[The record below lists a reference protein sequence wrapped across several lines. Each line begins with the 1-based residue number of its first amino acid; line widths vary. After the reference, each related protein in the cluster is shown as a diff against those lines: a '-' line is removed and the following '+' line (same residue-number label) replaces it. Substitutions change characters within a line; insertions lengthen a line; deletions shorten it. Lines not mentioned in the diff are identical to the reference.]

1 MVAINLDKVDVI
13 GIHGPLNGG
22 KDTVCNLLKELRPGS
37 FEQYAF
43 ARPLKEAGMILFG
56 WTMEHFEDRILKE
69 QVDPFWGFSP
79 RKAMQLLGTE
89 YGRNMLRE
97 DIWIQRAAR
106 QVELNKAKGLKT
118 IITDVRFENEA
129 EWVRSL
135 GDKAGLIYLEV
146 PGLVRDEKYSHA
158 SEMGVSR
165 SDTDLVIVNDKSKGL
180 QWLKYLIAEG
190 VGIKL

>member
-1 MVAINLDKVDVI
+1 MNINLTNIDVI

-22 KDTVCNLLKELRPGS
+22 KDTVCNLLKALRPGT
-37 FEQYAF
+37 FAQYAF

-56 WTMEHFEDRILKE
+56 FTMEHFEDRVLKE

-97 DIWIQRAAR
+97 DIWIRRAER
-106 QVELNKAKGLKT
+106 EVELNKTKGLKT

-129 EWVRSL
+129 TWVRSM
-135 GDKAGLIYLEV
+135 GAKAALIYLHV
-146 PGLVRDEKYSHA
+146 PGLERDEKYNHA
-158 SEMGVSR
+158 SEAGIAHA
-165 SDTDLVIVNDKSKGL
+165 DTDVDIINDKTKGL
-180 QWLKYLIAEG
+180 QHLKCLVASACNIQ
-190 VGIKL
+190 V